1 MEMTSAENNR
11 SDVAYLQKRI
21 LELQEKIAR
30 LEYEKDTARAR
41 MRELEQHCRGFDNSA
56 TREAETELRSK
67 ATMELLE
74 GITEGTEDLIA
85 AKDTEGRIIYLNQ
98 AFRAEAKRIHG
109 IDIDI
114 GGSLIEALAHLPA
127 EQEKAAQLWRRALN
141 GEAFTV
147 IEELGDPGRQRETY
161 EIRFSPL
168 RSADGDLI
176 GAAHIVRKVTARVRA
191 EEALRQSRRRF
202 QDLIE
207 TIDDWVWEVD
217 EKGVYTYASPR
228 IHELLGYAPEEVIG
242 KAPFDL
248 MPEAEGK
255 RAGALFAE
263 IVARREPC
271 RALENVNRHKD
282 GQLVVFETSGRPF
295 FDAEGNLLGYR
306 GVDRDITWRKELER
320 EREQLLEENRRRLAV
335 VEAIFEA
342 TQDGIAIYDAEGQ
355 ILRLNAACKEMLG
368 FSPEEQ
374 ALEIDRRWALLR
386 VTKADGTLLPAEE
399 IPTKQAL
406 AGQKVQVILHF
417 QPPNRPPRWFSIS
430 AAPIRSANAKPASA
444 VTMLTDI
451 TEFRDLQ
458 QEHEI
463 YMQMISHDLRTPITV
478 IQGHAEMLDERMNEK
493 DELTALNLEAILA
506 STRQLTGMMDDLVQI
521 IQGQKGELPLERVM
535 IDLSVFLPNLVRR
548 MAISGLGERVR
559 TVLPPNLPAV
569 WADAES
575 LERILANLLT
585 NALKY
590 SQPNTKVI
598 LAAEGAPGEIRISVT
613 DHGQGIAPEDQPRL
627 FERFFRARDT
637 DKKTSI
643 GLGLFI
649 TRKLVEAHGGRVWV
663 ESEPGKGSA
672 FTFTLPLR
680 KPRTR

>member
-1 MEMTSAENNR
+1 
-11 SDVAYLQKRI
+11 
-21 LELQEKIAR
+21 
-30 LEYEKDTARAR
+30 
-41 MRELEQHCRGFDNSA
+41 
-56 TREAETELRSK
+56 
-67 ATMELLE
+67 
-74 GITEGTEDLIA
+74 
-85 AKDTEGRIIYLNQ
+85 
-98 AFRAEAKRIHG
+98 
-109 IDIDI
+109 
-114 GGSLIEALAHLPA
+114 
-127 EQEKAAQLWRRALN
+127 
-141 GEAFTV
+141 
-147 IEELGDPGRQRETY
+147 
-161 EIRFSPL
+161 
-168 RSADGDLI
+168 
-176 GAAHIVRKVTARVRA
+176 
-191 EEALRQSRRRF
+191 
-202 QDLIE
+202 
-207 TIDDWVWEVD
+207 
-217 EKGVYTYASPR
+217 
-228 IHELLGYAPEEVIG
+228 
-242 KAPFDL
+242 
-248 MPEAEGK
+248 
-255 RAGALFAE
+255 
-263 IVARREPC
+263 
-271 RALENVNRHKD
+271 
-282 GQLVVFETSGRPF
+282 
-295 FDAEGNLLGYR
+295 
-306 GVDRDITWRKELER
+306 
-320 EREQLLEENRRRLAV
+320 
-335 VEAIFEA
+335 
-342 TQDGIAIYDAEGQ
+342 
-355 ILRLNAACKEMLG
+355 
-368 FSPEEQ
+368 
-374 ALEIDRRWALLR
+374 
-386 VTKADGTLLPAEE
+386 
-399 IPTKQAL
+399 
-406 AGQKVQVILHF
+406 
-417 QPPNRPPRWFSIS
+417 
-430 AAPIRSANAKPASA
+430 

-598 LAAEGAPGEIRISVT
+598 LAAEGAPVEIRISVT